1 MHIGAV
7 IKWFDKSVEVDFGT
21 VHCSNYT
28 WGNGNVSNIPMPEGF
43 TTTNLKRLVITEAI
57 GDSAQ
62 NRVSDL
68 AYLGD
73 TYVHSW
79 INAKDTS
86 GWYIKNVAYRI
97 YNNGNNIGAGV
108 SYFGIDLEGSYNT
121 TNLKVWNV
129 GDFHPKLWIVG
140 AIYSN

>member
-1 MHIGAV
+1 
-7 IKWFDKSVEVDFGT
+7 
-21 VHCSNYT
+21 
-28 WGNGNVSNIPMPEGF
+28 MPEGF

-57 GDSAQ
+57 GDYGQ

-79 INAKDTS
+79 INAKGTS
-86 GWYIKNVAYRI
+86 GWHIKNVAYRI
-97 YNNGNNIGAGV
+97 YNDGNTIGAGV

-129 GDFHPKLWIVG
+129 GTFPAKLWIVG

>member
-1 MHIGAV
+1 M
-7 IKWFDKSVEVDFGT
+7 IKWFSSAVEVNFGT
-21 VHCSNYT
+21 ISCTDYT
-28 WGNGNVSNIPMPEGF
+28 WGNGAVTNIPMPEGF
-43 TTTNLKRLVITEAI
+43 TTTNLKRLIITEAI
-57 GDSAQ
+57 GDSGQ

-79 INAKDTS
+79 ITAKGTS
-86 GWYIKNVAYRI
+86 GWNIKNVAYRI
-97 YNNGNNIGAGV
+97 YNNGNTIGAGV

-129 GDFHPKLWIVG
+129 GTFPAKLWIVG

>member
-1 MHIGAV
+1 
-7 IKWFDKSVEVDFGT
+7 
-21 VHCSNYT
+21 
-28 WGNGNVSNIPMPEGF
+28 MPEGF

-57 GDSAQ
+57 GDAGE
-62 NRVSDL
+62 NRASDL

-86 GWYIKNVAYRI
+86 GWNIKNVAYRI
-97 YNNGNNIGAGV
+97 YNDGNNLSAAV
-108 SYFGIDLEGSYNT
+108 SYFGINLVGAYNGS
-121 TNLKVWNV
+121 LKVWNV
-129 GDFHPKLWIVG
+129 GTFPAKLWIVG

>member
-1 MHIGAV
+1 M
-7 IKWFDKSVEVDFGT
+7 IKWFPKAVHVDFGDIS
-21 VHCSNYT
+21 CSDYK
-28 WGNGNVSNIPMPEGF
+28 WGNGAVTNITMPEGF
-43 TTTNLKRLVITEAI
+43 TTINLKRLIITEAI

-62 NRVSDL
+62 NRASDL

-79 INAKDTS
+79 INAKNTS
-86 GWYIKNVAYRI
+86 GWHIKNVAYRI
-97 YNNGNNIGAGV
+97 YNNGNTIGAGV
-108 SYFGIDLEGSYNT
+108 SYFGIDLEGSYNS

-129 GDFHPKLWIVG
+129 NTFHAQLWIVG

>member
-1 MHIGAV
+1 M
-7 IKWFDKSVEVDFGT
+7 IKWFPTTVHVDFGDIS
-21 VHCSNYT
+21 CSDYT
-28 WGNGNVSNIPMPEGF
+28 WGNGDITNISMPEGF
-43 TTTNLKRLVITEAI
+43 TTTNLKRLIITEAI
-57 GDSAQ
+57 GDYSQ

-79 INAKDTS
+79 INAKNSS

-97 YNNGNNIGAGV
+97 YNNGNTLGAGV
-108 SYFGIDLEGSYNT
+108 SYFGINLEGPYNS

-129 GDFHPKLWIVG
+129 NTFHAQLWIVG